1 MARDR
6 RRQGGP
12 RSPVPGF
19 RPGKEPPRLKKQRA
33 KQQFGDNVS
42 PAQERLI
49 DLFAE
54 RTPEQARTLI
64 RRWSIGGVVTAV
76 LLAIAGA
83 LLLTWSTVAGVI
95 VLILAAAVLILW
107 WRMYR
112 RKDQL
117 EAMADV
123 VSGGG

>member
-12 RSPVPGF
+12 RSSVPGF

-42 PAQERLI
+42 SAQERLI
-49 DLFAE
+49 DVFAE
-54 RTPEQARTLI
+54 RTPEQSRTLI
-64 RRWSIGGVVTAV
+64 RRWSIGGLVTAV
-76 LLAIAGA
+76 LLAIVGA